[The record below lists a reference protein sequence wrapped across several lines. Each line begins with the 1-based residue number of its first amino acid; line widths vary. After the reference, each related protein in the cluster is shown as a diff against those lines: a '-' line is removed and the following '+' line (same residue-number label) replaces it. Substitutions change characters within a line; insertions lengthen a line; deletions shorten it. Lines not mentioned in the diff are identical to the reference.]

1 MFRLEDLIRG
11 AWHDRRGM
19 CGGYSKD
26 LDIENGCRVRA
37 GGEPP
42 GREVLAARAMPC
54 PLSSADSP
62 FCRTWKPWQ
71 RKAWSK
77 LREQS
82 AAVTQFSRKIAD
94 HPTSL

>member
-1 MFRLEDLIRG
+1 MFRLEDPIRG
-11 AWHDRRGM
+11 AWHDSRVGL
-19 CGGYSKD
+19 CGGHSKD
-26 LDIENGCRVRA
+26 LDIENGCRVRV

-42 GREVLAARAMPC
+42 GREVLAARNAMS
-54 PLSSADSP
+54 LSSADSP

-71 RKAWSK
+71 RKAWSN

-82 AAVTQFSRKIAD
+82 VAVTQFSRKIAD